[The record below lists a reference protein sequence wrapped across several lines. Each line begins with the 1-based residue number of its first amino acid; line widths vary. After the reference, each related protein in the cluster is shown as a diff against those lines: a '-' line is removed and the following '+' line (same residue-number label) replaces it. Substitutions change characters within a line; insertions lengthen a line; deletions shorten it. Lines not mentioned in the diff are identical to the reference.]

1 MDVTAFS
8 VIVSPFGTAESSA
21 HAEVAAKLARMR
33 ALLADLGAPA
43 IVLTTSGAVAW
54 LTAGLQNRIEAG
66 STASAM
72 WVVVTPGDAL
82 ALTTNVEAPR
92 IAAEHDLAGRGLALE
107 TVEWFEGD
115 AGLMAA
121 AREFAGSPVATLAS
135 DGHAGFGVDAG
146 DALAGLRLALKPA
159 EQERLAAL
167 AVDAARALETTL
179 RAWRPGERD
188 LDLQA
193 RIAAELERSG
203 AFGACLIVGGDDRVE
218 RFRHP
223 LATGAPVRRLV
234 MAVVVAERGGLH
246 AAATRLACSD
256 ALSGE
261 VRAAWLAALTVESR
275 MLGATRV
282 GATYGDVLRACDDA
296 YAEVGRPGAW
306 REHYQGGPIAYRQ
319 REFEIAP
326 SQRDSPWYRQRIEPG
341 HAVAWN
347 PSVAGGGKT
356 EDTFLI
362 DDQELRCLTA
372 TGEWPQVS
380 VADGRERTAIL
391 DIATGAAA

>member
-1 MDVTAFS
+1 VKAFT
-8 VIVSPFGTAESSA
+8 VIASPFGTAESSVS
-21 HAEVAAKLARMR
+21 AEVAVKLAQVR

-43 IVLTTSGAVAW
+43 LVLTTTGAVAW
-54 LTAGLQNRIEAG
+54 LTAGLENRIEAG

-72 WVVVTPGDAL
+72 WVVITPDDAL
-82 ALTTNVEAPR
+82 AVTTNVDGPR
-92 IAAEHDLAGRGLALE
+92 IDAEHDLAARGLTRE
-107 TVEWFEGD
+107 TVEWFAGD
-115 AGLMAA
+115 AGFVAA
-121 AREFAGSPVATLAS
+121 AREFAGSPVAILAS
-135 DGHAGFGVDAG
+135 DGHAGFGIDAG
-146 DALAGLRLALKPA
+146 DALAGLRLALQPA
-159 EQERLAAL
+159 ERDRLAAL

-223 LATGAPVRRLV
+223 LATGAAVRRLV
-234 MAVVVAERGGLH
+234 MAVVVAERAGLH
-246 AAATRLACSD
+246 AAATRFACSD
-256 ALSGE
+256 GLPGE

-275 MLGATRV
+275 MLSASRV

-296 YAEVGRPGAW
+296 YTEVGRPGAW

-319 REFEIAP
+319 REFEIVP

-362 DDQELRCLTA
+362 DDGELRCLTA
-372 TGEWPQVS
+372 TGEWPQVA
-380 VADGRERTAIL
+380 VADGHERTAIL

>member
-1 MDVTAFS
+1 VRAFA
-8 VIVSPFGTAESSA
+8 IIASPFGSAESSA
-21 HAEVAAKLARMR
+21 PAEVAAKLAQVR

-54 LTAGLQNRIEAG
+54 LTAGLENRIEAG

-72 WVVVTPGDAL
+72 WVVVTPEDAL
-82 ALTTNVEAPR
+82 ALTTNVERPR
-92 IAAEHDLAGRGLALE
+92 IGAEHGLAGRGLGLE
-107 TVEWFEGD
+107 TVAWYAGD
-115 AGLMAA
+115 AGFVAT
-121 AREFAGSPVATLAS
+121 AREFAGSPAATLAS
-135 DGHAGFGVDAG
+135 DGHAGFGVDAE
-146 DALAGLRLALKPA
+146 DALAGLRLALLPS
-159 EQERLAAL
+159 ERERLSAL
-167 AVDAARALETTL
+167 AVDAAGALERTL
-179 RAWRPGERD
+179 RSWRPGERD

-193 RIAAELERSG
+193 RIAAELERVG

-223 LATGAPVRRLV
+223 LAIGAPVKRLV

-246 AAATRLACSD
+246 AAATRFACSEG
-256 ALSGE
+256 LSGD
-261 VRAAWLAALTVESR
+261 VRAAWLAAVTVESR
-275 MLGATRV
+275 MLSASRV

-296 YAEVGRPGAW
+296 YAEVGQPGAW

-319 REFEIAP
+319 REFEIVP
-326 SQRDSPWYRQRIEPG
+326 SQPESPWYGQRIEPG

-347 PSVAGGGKT
+347 PSVAGGGKS

-362 DDQELRCLTA
+362 DDEGARCLTH
-372 TGEWPQVS
+372 TGEWPQAAI
-380 VADGRERTAIL
+380 ADGLERTAIL